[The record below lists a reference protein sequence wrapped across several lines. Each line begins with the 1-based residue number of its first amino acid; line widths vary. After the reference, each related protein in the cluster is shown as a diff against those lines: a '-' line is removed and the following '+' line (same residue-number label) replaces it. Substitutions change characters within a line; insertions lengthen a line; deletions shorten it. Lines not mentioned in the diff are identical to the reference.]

1 MLRGKLSK
9 IGSRLSGK
17 IFGTI
22 DVVSVIRKRDAVLTG
37 RAENNFCLLGRAD
50 LAWRR
55 EDSSTIR
62 IGPLYNAA
70 LDGSNSEA
78 APDPKRS
85 N

>member
-1 MLRGKLSK
+1 MLRRELSK

-22 DVVSVIRKRDAVLTG
+22 DVCVICKRDAVLTG
-37 RAENNFCLLGRAD
+37 RSENNFCLLGRAD